1 MTQLSFFDAGLSDP
15 ELRRPGAPELSEGH
29 RFKVNDLAVYP
40 PHGVGRIVGI
50 EKHEIA
56 GKSVELFVMNFD
68 QQNMTLQVPIDRI
81 RKLSDDGILKK
92 AMDTLEGRPR
102 IKHTKWSRRAKEYVA
117 KINSGDLISIA
128 EVVRDLYRSEAQWY
142 SEHQLCE
149 DALHRWARE
158 LAAVEKLDERAAH
171 QRITDVL
178 REAREG
184 RRTAEELPIPLPRS
198 FRLRGTGPK
207 FWEAGAV

>member
-1 MTQLSFFDAGLSDP
+1 
-15 ELRRPGAPELSEGH
+15 
-29 RFKVNDLAVYP
+29 
-40 PHGVGRIVGI
+40 
-50 EKHEIA
+50 
-56 GKSVELFVMNFD
+56 MNFD
-68 QQNMTLQVPIDRI
+68 QQNMTLQAPIEENP

-128 EVVRDLYRSEAQWY
+128 EVVRDLYRSEAQSY
-142 SEHQLCE
+142 SERRLYA

-158 LAAVEKLDERAAH
+158 LAAIEKLDERGAV

-178 REAREG
+178 REARDG
-184 RRTAEELPIPLPRS
+184 RRTAEELPPPLRP
-198 FRLRGTGPK
+198 FRLRHGPK
-207 FWEAGAV
+207 ILEAGAV